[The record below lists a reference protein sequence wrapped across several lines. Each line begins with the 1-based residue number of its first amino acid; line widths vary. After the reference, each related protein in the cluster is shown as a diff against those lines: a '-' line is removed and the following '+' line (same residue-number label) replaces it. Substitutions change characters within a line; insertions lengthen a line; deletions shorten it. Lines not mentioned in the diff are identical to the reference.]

1 MKKADVE
8 KEQKFV
14 ELFAVTGNA
23 TDSAKKSGFTN
34 NPSQMGYYLK
44 GKLRKEIEDY
54 RANYLFDLS
63 GGAIVKLKELMNSE
77 SDTVCLNA
85 CKHILDLSGY
95 SAEQTINLKTDT
107 DIEKEKLHKMT
118 DEQLE
123 QKIVEYIDN
132 WIDKIPGFREKL
144 FKKYSH

>member
-1 MKKADVE
+1 MKKSDTE
-8 KEQKFV
+8 KEIKFV

-44 GKLRKEIEDY
+44 GKLRKEIEEY

-95 SAEQTINLKTDT
+95 SAEQTINLRTSD
-107 DIEKEKLHKMT
+107 DNEREKIQKMNDEELEDKLA
-118 DEQLE
+118 ELI
-123 QKIVEYIDN
+123 QKIPHL
-132 WIDKIPGFREKL
+132 KKKL
-144 FKKYSH
+144 LQH

>member
-1 MKKADVE
+1 MKKSDTE
-8 KEQKFV
+8 KEIKFV

-23 TDSAKKSGFTN
+23 TESARKSGFEN

-44 GKLRKEIEDY
+44 GKLRKEIEEY

-95 SAEQTINLKTDT
+95 SAEQTINLRTSD
-107 DIEKEKLHKMT
+107 DNEREKIQKMNDEELEDKLA
-118 DEQLE
+118 ELI
-123 QKIVEYIDN
+123 QKIPHL
-132 WIDKIPGFREKL
+132 KKKL
-144 FKKYSH
+144 LQH